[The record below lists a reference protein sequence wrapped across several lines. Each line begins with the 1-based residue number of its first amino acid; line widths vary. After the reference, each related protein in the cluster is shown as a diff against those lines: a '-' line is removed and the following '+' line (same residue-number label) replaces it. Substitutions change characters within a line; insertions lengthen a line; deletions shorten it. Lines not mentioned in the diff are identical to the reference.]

1 MQFWSFGMDIL
12 ILQFWNAQN
21 STQVGLIFFRIFLR
35 IRLLRFPEPEK
46 MGHLHFHLT
55 YFPNFFKVSKYRW
68 RYCLTFFPKLA
79 TSIVRIMNFLRGF
92 TNSAF
97 SMFLLKTAIYLYE
110 TSEQLI

>member
-1 MQFWSFGMDIL
+1 MF
-12 ILQFWNAQN
+12 
-21 STQVGLIFFRIFLR
+21 STVVCSSEIDWYA
-35 IRLLRFPEPEK
+35 FPNLK

-55 YFPNFFKVSKYRW
+55 YFPNVFKVSKYRW